1 MKPRAPKTTSKAKA
15 AGPKPAPDALIDPKV
30 LHELVEIFQ
39 AAGVSDLEVERN
51 GLRVRLR
58 REEPGSSALVRE
70 VTMPVSDAARALS
83 PSEGLAA
90 AQAREGLVTVTSPIV
105 GVFYRSASP
114 ENDPYVEEGS
124 YVKKGQVL
132 CIVEAMK
139 LMNEIESE
147 TDGRVIK
154 LLAENAKPVE
164 YGEPLFLIDP
174 KAGPEG

>member
-1 MKPRAPKTTSKAKA
+1 MKPRAPKTTFKAKA

-58 REEPGSSALVRE
+58 REEPGSSASVRE

-83 PSEGLAA
+83 SSEGLAA
-90 AQAREGLVTVTSPIV
+90 AQAGEGLVTVTSPIV

-124 YVKKGQVL
+124 YVKRGQVL